1 MSAYIEFQSIESG
14 TFENAEKNEL
24 TLKRENSQALLFTCI
39 SSSVHFLNCQLRKFF
54 MNDGPFVELLHLS
67 FDVEWRIEVT
77 VDFPLHACFFSA
89 SFVTYVLT
97 QLLSGT
103 PKRFNTNKECIGTY
117 LGSDAVKNH

>member
-1 MSAYIEFQSIESG
+1 MVDFSLTLYMSAYIEFQSIESG

-54 MNDGPFVELLHLS
+54 MNEGPFVELLHLS
-67 FDVEWRIEVT
+67 FDVEWRIEAT
-77 VDFPLHACFFSA
+77 VDFPSHACFFSA

-103 PKRFNTNKECIGTY
+103 PKTLFFTIS
-117 LGSDAVKNH
+117 L